1 MEFDVRVAAGI
12 ESCFVSLPITL
23 INTLASTVSSTYL
36 ALQLRSSHNNL
47 WHVAWSGSASSP
59 PSASSIQIAQQYMRS
74 VLGYL
79 TGRLLKFELFPICPK
94 ASMVT
99 IEPDTEYDW
108 EVMELNSELAEQA
121 ILKQIYHY
129 ELYLKVAHWEAC
141 LDALEDAQ
149 YHLIQEEAQPEIE
162 EHEQQLGCVGAL
174 RSTTAFCCGVFT
186 QDLWWIMPFSLKN
199 SSMLNSRPLSLR
211 IDLNG

>member
-59 PSASSIQIAQQYMRS
+59 PSASSIQIAQQYAECI
-74 VLGYL
+74 
-79 TGRLLKFELFPICPK
+79 RLSDGTVVEVRVVSNLPK

-121 ILKQIYHY
+121 ILKQ
-129 ELYLKVAHWEAC
+129 C
-141 LDALEDAQ
+141 RALAKD
-149 YHLIQEEAQPEIE
+149 
-162 EHEQQLGCVGAL
+162 
-174 RSTTAFCCGVFT
+174 
-186 QDLWWIMPFSLKN
+186 PFSV
-199 SSMLNSRPLSLR
+199 
-211 IDLNG
+211 